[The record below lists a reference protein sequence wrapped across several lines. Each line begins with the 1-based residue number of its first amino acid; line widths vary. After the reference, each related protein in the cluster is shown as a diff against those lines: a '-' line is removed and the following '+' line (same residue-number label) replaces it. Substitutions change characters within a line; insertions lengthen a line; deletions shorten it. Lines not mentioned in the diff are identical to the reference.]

1 MDIFEFAMQ
10 LEKESQDFYRHLA
23 DGTNITGLKTIFKIL
38 SVEEAKHYKIV
49 KDMQAGT
56 PIKFVDTDI
65 LSNAKIAFKQM
76 SKSDDKFDPG
86 IDQLEEY
93 KKAQG
98 IEKKSQDFYQQK
110 ANEADNPGQEGIL
123 KRLIEEEKKHYFLL
137 QNIMDFLARPQTW
150 LENAEWNHLDEY

>member
-1 MDIFEFAMQ
+1 MNIFEYAMQ
-10 LEKESQDFYRHLA
+10 LEKESQNFYRHLA
-23 DGTNITGLKTIFKIL
+23 DGTDITGLKTIFTIL
-38 SVEEAKHYKIV
+38 ATEEAKHYKIV

-56 PIKFVDTDI
+56 PVKFVDTNI
-65 LSNAKIAFKQM
+65 LSNAKIAFEQM
-76 SKSDDKFDPG
+76 SKSDNKFDPG

-110 ANEADNPGQEGIL
+110 ADEVDNPDQKEIL
-123 KRLIEEEKKHYFLL
+123 KTLIEEEKKHYFLL
-137 QNIMDFLARPQTW
+137 QNIMDFLSRPQTW